1 MPSTTKLKLSGEL
14 KVRIA
19 LATQQTGKT
28 AHAFMVEALLAREEV
43 AR

>member
-1 MPSTTKLKLSGEL
+1 MASTTTLKLSDEL

-19 LATQQTGKT
+19 SAARQTGKT